1 MTEATSRRLWLAL
14 GLAALVAG
22 CGDPPTP
29 DPRGYTKAPL
39 EEPGLFVKGEKPG
52 PMAALG
58 KPNLPNP
65 PLQPPGTDTTKA
77 GSDTTSTG
85 QSSG

>member
-1 MTEATSRRLWLAL
+1 MTEATRRRLWLAL
-14 GLAALVAG
+14 GLAALVVG
-22 CGDPPTP
+22 CGDPATP

-39 EEPGLFVKGEKPG
+39 ERPGLFVKGEKPS

-65 PLQPPGTDTTKA
+65 PLQAP
-77 GSDTTSTG
+77 GSDTTKTRADSTNQG
-85 QSSG
+85 QAGG

>member
-1 MTEATSRRLWLAL
+1 MTDATRWRFWLAL
-14 GLAALVAG
+14 GAVVLLVG

-39 EEPGLFVKGEKPG
+39 EEPGLTVKGEQPS

-65 PLQPPGTDTTKA
+65 PLQAP
-77 GSDTTSTG
+77 GSDTLQSKADSAG
-85 QSSG
+85 QKGG